1 MTKSLI
7 SFPANLEMV
16 NNETDVTGF
25 ASRVPGARTM
35 TMDATTAAS
44 SPSNSMPGCGVGRPR
59 LLHAGLGAA
68 NQERQDR
75 EVGAKSSLGLEPQG
89 LW

>member
-1 MTKSLI
+1 
-7 SFPANLEMV
+7 
-16 NNETDVTGF
+16 
-25 ASRVPGARTM
+25 
-35 TMDATTAAS
+35 
-44 SPSNSMPGCGVGRPR
+44 VGRPR